1 MGNWTADITTDPDH
15 DHQLHVE
22 LLEND
27 AYRARL
33 YEEGGELK
41 LLVYEGSTRSV
52 IPVNWLL
59 GIIDGFRKDLES
71 ARRGNLD

>member
-1 MGNWTADITTDPDH
+1 MGNWTADITTDPDRN
-15 DHQLHVE
+15 HQLLVE
-22 LLEND
+22 LQEND
-27 AYRARL
+27 EYRARL

-41 LLVYEGSTRSV
+41 LLVYEGSARSV

-71 ARRGNLD
+71 ARRENVD